1 VGEEGGVSGVAARVD
16 APLRTAP
23 PKPQAARSERIDE
36 NIAGLLR
43 LGVFVGFAAF
53 SMAHWLSVIENPPV
67 GRGMLVVAVVSV
79 GACALWLTGIS
90 ERPNPVLV
98 IARPLIVF
106 AMAVLALLAAGLR
119 PHYLPPGHW
128 DGLGEGL
135 NRGLVGA
142 QASIYPY
149 TGGDHW
155 VRLTLMLNA
164 PLFLVP
170 AAAFGFWP
178 ARRFGPALRMVALV
192 LLIGL
197 FAMALAES
205 TPNGQIG
212 RGLLLLVL
220 IAAWLWLPRLH
231 ARDAAGA
238 AVVLGLA
245 GLVAMPVAASFDRSI
260 GWLDYRNWRLL
271 DSKSGVHYSWDQT
284 YGPINWPRHGTTLMF
299 VKTDLPYYWK
309 AETLNNFDG
318 RRWIGSRVPNGT
330 SAGGEIPL
338 PLQRR
343 WVKRFDVNIVGLRG
357 NLVPGTGVPFRVSP
371 DIGGTNT
378 TSDGTTTTQGGREL
392 RSGQHYTFTAYVPKP
407 TAAEMKNAP
416 TSYEDYFAR
425 YTALALPGTLRGTQV
440 PVSMGLRGQPGTG
453 DLGAEGAL
461 LASPYVG
468 MYREALRLAKNKTTT
483 YDVVNA
489 IQKYFHSDQFT
500 YSEKPKPS
508 QYPLETFVTQTKTG
522 YCQQF
527 SGSMALM
534 LRMLGIPARVVSGFS
549 PGTPVTD
556 APGEYRVRDYD
567 AHAWVEVYFPGIGW
581 VTFDP
586 TPPLSPASSQ
596 LDDAG
601 VGALSGGRA
610 PRGLG
615 QSLGPDA
622 GGTGADV
629 TVPGQGGGH
638 TAWWVAAASIG
649 GVGLLL
655 LLGLWIRAWLVHRRA
670 GGDPAEVA
678 LMELNTALGRM
689 GMIVMPSTTLALLE
703 RRLRTVAGPEAVNY
717 ARLLREHRYGP
728 NGARLPG
735 RRDRRAL
742 RRSLA
747 VMGGPFGRLKAL
759 RALPPA
765 PHLPFRRLRRIFTSG

>member
-1 VGEEGGVSGVAARVD
+1 MSGMAARLD
-16 APLRTAP
+16 APLRAVP
-23 PKPQAARSERIDE
+23 PARDTTSSARVNE

-43 LGVFVGFAAF
+43 LGVFLAFAAF
-53 SMAHWLSVIENPPV
+53 TMAHWLGVIVNPPV
-67 GRGMLVVAVVSV
+67 GRGMLVVLVVTV
-79 GACALWLTGIS
+79 GAAALWLTGLP
-90 ERPNPVLV
+90 ERPGLALV

-106 AMAVLALLAAGLR
+106 VMAVVALLAAGLR

-142 QASIYPY
+142 QATIYPY

-155 VRLTLMLNA
+155 VRVTLMLNG

-192 LLIGL
+192 LLVGL
-197 FAMALAES
+197 FAMSLAES

-212 RGLLLLVL
+212 RGLVLLVL
-220 IAAWLWLPRLH
+220 IAAWLWLPRLK

-238 AVVLGLA
+238 AVALGIA
-245 GLVAMPVAASFDRSI
+245 GLIAMPVAASFDRSI
-260 GWLDYRNWRLL
+260 GWFDYRNWRILS
-271 DSKSGVHYSWDQT
+271 SKGGITYSWDQT
-284 YGPINWPRHGTTLMF
+284 YGPITWPRRGTTLMF

-318 RRWIGSRVPNGT
+318 TRWIGSRVPDG
-330 SAGGEIPL
+330 SSPGAGIPA
-338 PLQRR
+338 PIQRK
-343 WVKRFDVNIVGLRG
+343 WVKRFTVNISGLRG
-357 NLVPGTGVPFRVSP
+357 DLVPGAGVPFRVSP
-371 DIGGTNT
+371 DIGNTNT
-378 TSDGTTTTQGGREL
+378 TSDGTTTTGDGREL
-392 RSGQHYTFTAYVPKP
+392 RSGQHYTFTAYVPTP
-407 TAAEMKNAP
+407 TAAQMKAAP
-416 TSYEDYFAR
+416 ATYEDYFAR
-425 YTALALPGTLRGTQV
+425 YTSLSLPGTLRGTSAS
-440 PVSMGLRGQPGTG
+440 VSMGLRGAPGTS
-453 DLGAEGAL
+453 DLGAEGEL
-461 LASPYVG
+461 VASPYAGV
-468 MYREALRLAKNKTTT
+468 YREALRVTAGAKTE

-489 IQKYFHSDQFT
+489 LQKYFHSNLFT
-500 YSEKPKPS
+500 YSEHPKLS
-508 QYPLETFVTQTKTG
+508 QYPLATFVTQTHLG

-534 LRMLGIPARVVSGFS
+534 LRMLGIPARVVSGFA

-556 APGEYRVRDYD
+556 APGEYRVRDFD
-567 AHAWVEVYFPGIGW
+567 AHAWVEVFFPSIGW

-601 VGALSGGRA
+601 VGALSGGRT

-622 GGTGADV
+622 IGTGVDV
-629 TVPGQGGGH
+629 ALPGQSSSH
-638 TAWWVAAASIG
+638 TGLWVAAASIAG
-649 GVGLLL
+649 FGLLL
-655 LLGLWIRAWLVHRRA
+655 LVGLWTRALVVHRRA

-678 LMELNTALGRM
+678 LMELNTALRRM
-689 GMIVMPSTTLALLE
+689 GMVVMPSTTLALLE
-703 RRLRTVAGPEAVNY
+703 RRLRTMAGPEAVKY
-717 ARLLREHRYGP
+717 ARLLREYRYGP
-728 NGARLPG
+728 NGAQLPS
-735 RRDRRAL
+735 RHERRAL

-747 VMGGPFGRLKAL
+747 VMGGPMGRLKAL
-759 RALPPA
+759 LALPPA
-765 PHLPFRRLRRIFTSG
+765 PRVPFRRLRRIFTSG

>member
-1 VGEEGGVSGVAARVD
+1 VGEEGGVSGIAARVD
-16 APLRTAP
+16 APLRTVP
-23 PKPQAARSERIDE
+23 PRRQAARSERVDE

-67 GRGMLVVAVVSV
+67 GRGMLVVAVVTA
-79 GACALWLTGIS
+79 GAAALWLTGIA
-90 ERPNPVLV
+90 ERPSLALV
-98 IARPLIVF
+98 VARPLIVF

-135 NRGLVGA
+135 NHGLLGA

-149 TGGDHW
+149 SGEDHW
-155 VRLTLMLNA
+155 VRLTLMLNG

-192 LLIGL
+192 LLIAL

-205 TPNGQIG
+205 TPKGQIG

-220 IAAWLWLPRLH
+220 IAAWLWLPRLR

-238 AVVLGLA
+238 ALVLGLA

-260 GWLDYRNWRLL
+260 GWLDYRNWRLFS
-271 DSKSGVHYSWDQT
+271 SKGGVTYSWDQT
-284 YGPINWPRHGTTLMF
+284 YGPINWPRHGTTLVF

-309 AETLNNFDG
+309 AETLNTFDG
-318 RRWIGSRVPNGT
+318 TRWIGGRIDGT
-330 SAGGEIPL
+330 NTGSEIPA
-338 PLQRR
+338 PLQRK

-357 NLVPGTGVPFRVSP
+357 NLVVGAGTPFRISP
-371 DIGGTNT
+371 DVGDTNT
-378 TSDGTTTTQGGREL
+378 ASDGTTVAVGHEL
-392 RSGQHYTFTAYVPKP
+392 RNGQHYSFTAYVPKP
-407 TAAEMKNAP
+407 SAAEMRAA
-416 TSYEDYFAR
+416 SQEYEGYYQR
-425 YTALALPGTLRGTQV
+425 YTTVYVQHSVAAIPLNVDLWGGLA
-440 PVSMGLRGQPGTG
+440 TG
-453 DLGAEGAL
+453 NPTARSEL
-461 LASPYVG
+461 LASPYAG
-468 MYREALRLAKNKTTT
+468 MYRQALRLARNKPTA
-483 YDVVNA
+483 YDVVKS
-489 IQKYFHSDQFT
+489 IQDFFHSDAFT
-500 YSEKPKPS
+500 YSEKPKLS

-567 AHAWVEVYFPGIGW
+567 AHAWVEVFFPDIGW

-622 GGTGADV
+622 GGTGADA
-629 TVPGQGGGH
+629 TLPGRGGSH
-638 TAWWVAAASIG
+638 TAWWVAAAAIG
-649 GVGLLL
+649 GFGLLV
-655 LLGLWIRAWLVHRRA
+655 LLGLWVRTWLVHRRA

-689 GMIVMPSTTLALLE
+689 GMIVAPSTTLALLE
-703 RRLRTVAGPEAVNY
+703 RRLRTVAGPEAAGY
-717 ARLLREHRYGP
+717 ARLLREYRYGP
-728 NGARLPG
+728 NGASLPG
-735 RRDRRAL
+735 RRDRRTL

-747 VMGGPFGRLKAL
+747 VMGGPMGRLKAL

-765 PHLPFRRLRRIFTSG
+765 PHVPLGRLRRIFTSG